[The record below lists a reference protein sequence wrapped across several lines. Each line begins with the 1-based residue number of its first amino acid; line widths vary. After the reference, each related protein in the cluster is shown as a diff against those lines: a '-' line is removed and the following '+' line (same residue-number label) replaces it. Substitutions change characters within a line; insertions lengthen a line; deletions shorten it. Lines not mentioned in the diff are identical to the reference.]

1 MIGEP
6 GATVN
11 QVTMNGDASR
21 LVVGSSTGKVYRLNS
36 EGKLTWTID
45 AAADAPADVAQ
56 RSVTGLAM
64 NLDGSRFFAGF
75 TDDQGTEAE
84 SGVLSLFDDSPLKFW
99 SVAIEGAVIGA
110 GIADDGKGMV
120 AGSTDGNVY
129 SLNLNGAIRWKLET
143 PTGAGQPVNV
153 GAISSDG
160 TRSAAGSNAGEFF
173 LLNLEATKIWAQ
185 TTDGPVNDVAVSL
198 NGNRTS
204 AGTVSGSVYIVNNQG
219 AVIKQISHPETSIT
233 SLAINSSG
241 SKLIAGTAD
250 GRVFAFNSQGTM
262 NWEVFIGGSVTSVAL
277 NTSGNKI
284 AASSGNTVYLLS
296 GDGP

>member
-1 MIGEP
+1 MTGEP

-21 LVVGSSTGKVYRLNS
+21 LVAGSSTGKVYRLNS
-36 EGKLTWTID
+36 EGKLIWTID
-45 AAADAPADVAQ
+45 GAADAPADVAQ

-64 NLDGSRFFAGF
+64 NLDGSRFLAGF
-75 TDDQGTEAE
+75 TDDQGTETE
-84 SGVLSLFDDSPLKFW
+84 SGVLSLFNDNPLEFW
-99 SVAIEGAVIGA
+99 SVAIESAVIGA
-110 GIADDGKGMV
+110 SIADDGKEMV
-120 AGSTDGNVY
+120 AGSADGNVY
-129 SLNLNGAIRWKLET
+129 SLNQDGAIRWKFET
-143 PTGAGQPVNV
+143 PVGAGQPV

-185 TTDGPVNDVAVSL
+185 TTDGPVNDVTVSL
-198 NGNRTS
+198 DGDRTA

-250 GRVFAFNSQGTM
+250 GRVFAFDKQGTM
-262 NWEVFIGGSVTSVAL
+262 TWEVFIGGSVTSVAL
-277 NTSGNKI
+277 TTSGNKI

-296 GDGP
+296 SDGP

>member
-1 MIGEP
+1 MI
-6 GATVN
+6 
-11 QVTMNGDASR
+11 
-21 LVVGSSTGKVYRLNS
+21 
-36 EGKLTWTID
+36 WTID
-45 AAADAPADVAQ
+45 GAADAPPDVAQ

-64 NLDGSRFFAGF
+64 NLDGSRFLAGF
-75 TDDQGTEAE
+75 TDDQGTETE
-84 SGVLSLFDDSPLKFW
+84 SGVLSLNNDNPLEFW
-99 SVAIEGAVIGA
+99 SVAIESAAIGA
-110 GIADDGKGMV
+110 SIADDGKGMV
-120 AGSTDGNVY
+120 AGSADGNVY
-129 SLNLNGAIRWKLET
+129 SLNQDGAIRWKFET
-143 PTGAGQPVNV
+143 PAGAGQPVNV

-198 NGNRTS
+198 NGDRTA

-233 SLAINSSG
+233 SLASNSSG

-250 GRVFAFNSQGTM
+250 GRVFAFDKQGTM
-262 NWEVFIGGSVTSVAL
+262 TWEVFIGGSVTSVAL
-277 NTSGNKI
+277 TTSGNKI

>member
-1 MIGEP
+1 MIGEA

-21 LVVGSSTGKVYRLNS
+21 LVIGSSTGKLYRLNS
-36 EGKLTWTID
+36 EGGLIWTFD
-45 AAADAPADVAQ
+45 GAADAPAAVAQ

-75 TDDQGTEAE
+75 TDNQGTETE

-120 AGSTDGNVY
+120 AGSADGNVY
-129 SLNLNGAIRWKLET
+129 SLNQDGAIRWKLET
-143 PTGAGQPVNV
+143 PAGAVQPVNV

-160 TRSAAGSNAGEFF
+160 TRSVAGSNAGEFY
-173 LLNLEATKIWAQ
+173 LLNLEATKIWTH
-185 TTDGPVNDVAVSL
+185 TTDGTVNDVAVSS
-198 NGNRTS
+198 NGSRTA

-219 AVIKQISHPETSIT
+219 VLIKQISHPGTSIT

-241 SKLIAGTAD
+241 SKLVAGTAD

-262 NWEVFIGGSVTSVAL
+262 SWEVFIGGSVTSVAL
-277 NTSGNKI
+277 TTSGNKI